1 MKAQFYKT
9 LRYVVAGATGAGI
22 NFLIYF
28 ILLRFLNVWYVLASI
43 VSFTLSLFAGFYLQ
57 KHFTFRNFSSH
68 NIKNQMV
75 QYYAFS
81 VLNLVINVAIL
92 AFLVEIVM
100 MGKVISKVITLII
113 ISLWSYFIY
122 QKIIFKNP

>member
-1 MKAQFYKT
+1 MA
-9 LRYVVAGATGAGI
+9 
-22 NFLIYF
+22 
-28 ILLRFLNVWYVLASI
+28 
-43 VSFTLSLFAGFYLQ
+43 
-57 KHFTFRNFSSH
+57 
-68 NIKNQMV
+68 

-92 AFLVEIVM
+92 AFLVEIIM